1 MAATVEQVFNQAM
14 GIMDELSATGNAQTA
29 DTKEYEYRT
38 PAIINML
45 ISELKMLTGDTEE
58 WMPVEGLDDYISG
71 ADTTYALGAMGYGL
85 AANLLVDENPTAAGF
100 YEQRYEELRTQYISR
115 QPAVMGQ
122 TEDVYGGLFPYNEFS
137 RW

>member
-1 MAATVEQVFNQAM
+1 MAATVEQVFEQAM
-14 GIMDELSATGNAQTA
+14 GIMDELSRTGEARTV

-45 ISELKMLTGDTEE
+45 IAELKMLTGDTGD
-58 WMPVEGLDDYISG
+58 WLPVESLDDYISA

-100 YEQRYEELRTQYISR
+100 YEQRYEELRAQYIAR
-115 QPAVMGQ
+115 MPAVMGQ
-122 TEDVYGGLFPYNEFS
+122 VENIYGDFPYNEFS